1 MSSDTVVKMES
12 LTEPV
17 DTGRRRFL
25 TISTAVV
32 GAIGAG
38 YVAVPF
44 LGSWMP
50 SKKALA
56 AGAPVQ
62 ADISKLEVG
71 QAIKVEWRGKSV
83 IIIRRDE
90 KILQRLGMAENLLLD
105 PASKVV
111 EQQPEYATNQ
121 YRSIYKDYLVLLS
134 WCTHLGCSPTYT
146 PEVSAD
152 WQGGFICPCHGSKF
166 DMAGRVHKSMPA
178 PSNMIVPPHQYLTD
192 TLILIGVD
200 QGEQA

>member
-1 MSSDTVVKMES
+1 MSSDAVVKSEAVN
-12 LTEPV
+12 EPV
-17 DTGRRRFL
+17 NTGRRRFL

-56 AGAPVQ
+56 AGAPVE
-62 ADISKLEVG
+62 ADIAKLEMG

-83 IIIRRDE
+83 IIIRRGEDVIARLAEIEE
-90 KILQRLGMAENLLLD
+90 KLHD
-105 PASKVV
+105 PKS
-111 EQQPEYATNQ
+111 ELETQQPEYALNQ
-121 YRSIYKDYLVLLS
+121 HRSIKKEYLVLLS

-146 PEVSAD
+146 PEVRAD

-166 DMAGRVHKSMPA
+166 DMAGRVYKSMPA
-178 PSNMIVPPHQYLTD
+178 PSNMIVPPYQYLTD
-192 TLILIGVD
+192 TRVLIGVD
-200 QGEQA
+200 QGVEA

>member
-32 GAIGAG
+32 GAVGAG

-56 AGAPVQ
+56 AGAPVE

-90 KILQRLGMAENLLLD
+90 QIINRLSEVEDKLLD
-105 PASKVV
+105 PAS
-111 EQQPEYATNQ
+111 ETETQQPEYATNQ
-121 YRSIYKDYLVLLS
+121 YRSINKEYLILLS

-146 PEVSAD
+146 PEVTAD

-178 PSNMIVPPHQYLTD
+178 PSNMIVPPHQYLSD
-192 TLILIGVD
+192 TQVLIGVD

>member
-1 MSSDTVVKMES
+1 MSSDAVVKSEAVN
-12 LTEPV
+12 EPV
-17 DTGRRRFL
+17 NTGRRRFL

-56 AGAPVQ
+56 AGAPVE
-62 ADISKLEVG
+62 ADIAKLEMG

-83 IIIRRDE
+83 IIIRRGEDVLARLTEVEE
-90 KILQRLGMAENLLLD
+90 KLLD
-105 PASKVV
+105 PKS
-111 EQQPEYATNQ
+111 ELETQQPEYALNQ
-121 YRSIYKDYLVLLS
+121 HRSINKEYLVLLS

-146 PEVSAD
+146 PEVRAD

-166 DMAGRVHKSMPA
+166 DMAGRVHKGMPA

-192 TLILIGVD
+192 TRVLIGVD
-200 QGEQA
+200 QGVEA